1 MENYLE
7 KNWKEYFK
15 DLKGLVKIPSFL
27 EDVDDYP
34 NVHHIEA
41 LRYMEKLAKAQ
52 GMKTFINPEGYYGYI
67 EIGQGEEMIALL
79 CHLDVVAPG
88 DLELWKDDP
97 FNLTETTTDLIGRGT
112 DDDKGPT
119 MLSFYLLKE
128 LVEKKVPLNKRIRMI
143 MATDEETLWRGITK
157 YTTDGHEQPTM
168 GWAPD
173 ANYPPMYGEKALYQ
187 YALSLKEPLDFE
199 LNGGTGINTVSPR
212 ATYKGKK
219 VDQVKAEMEKLG
231 YEYEINKDGSL
242 SAIGEPTHAMMAA
255 IEGVNANSRLV
266 QAVSKVEDSKF
277 LKFMAKYIGTE
288 TTGDTLFRKHYED
301 ETGAI
306 TNNFGV
312 IKTTPEGFTTLMDSR
327 VPIFAVDWPE
337 VEKGVIKSC
346 KEGGV
351 DYTKVD
357 SVEKLY
363 IDKDGDF
370 IQTLLNVYK
379 DVTGDVKAEPIIIGG
394 ATYARTMKNCVAFGP
409 FFQDSPDAGHKANEF
424 IRKSDFITSFSI
436 YEKVVDKLLKK

>member
-1 MENYLE
+1 MRNYLE
-7 KNWKEYFK
+7 KNWKEYVN

-27 EDVDDYP
+27 AETDDYP
-34 NVHHIEA
+34 NDSQRKA
-41 LRYMEKLAKAQ
+41 LKYMGDLAKAN
-52 GMKTFINPEGYYGYI
+52 GMKVFINPEGYYGYI

-88 DLELWKDDP
+88 DLELWNDDP

-119 MLSFYLLKE
+119 MLSFYLF
-128 LVEKKVPLNKRIRMI
+128 KKLLESKIPLNKRIRII

-157 YTTDGHEQPTM
+157 YTTDGHEQPVM

-173 ANYPPMYGEKALYQ
+173 SNYPPRYGEKALFQ
-187 YALSLKEPLDFE
+187 YILSLKEPLDFE

-219 VDQVKAEMEKLG
+219 VDQVAAEMKKLG

-242 SAIGEPTHAMMAA
+242 SALGVPTHAKMAA
-255 IEGVNANSRLV
+255 VEGVNANSRLV
-266 QAVSKVEDSKF
+266 QAVAKVEDSKF
-277 LKFMAKYIGTE
+277 LKFMAKYIKTE
-288 TTGDTLFRKHYED
+288 ANGDTLFRKHYED
-301 ETGAI
+301 ETGSI

-327 VPIFAVDWPE
+327 VPLFAVEWPE

-351 DYTKVD
+351 DYTRLDV
-357 SVEKLY
+357 VEKLY

-370 IQTLLNVYK
+370 LQTLLRVYGE
-379 DVTGDVKAEPIIIGG
+379 VTGDVNAKGIVSGG
-394 ATYARTMKNCVAFGP
+394 ATYARTMKNCIAFGP

-436 YEKVVDKLLKK
+436 YEKVVEELLKK

>member
-15 DLKGLVKIPSFL
+15 DLKGLVKIPTFL

-34 NVHHIEA
+34 NDAHRAA
-41 LRYMEKLAKAQ
+41 LKYMEDLAKAN
-52 GMKTFINPEGYYGYI
+52 GMKAVINPEGYYGYI
-67 EIGQGEEMIALL
+67 EIGQGKEMIALL

-97 FNLTETTTDLIGRGT
+97 FNLTETKDFLIGRGT

-119 MLSFYLLKE
+119 ILSFYLLKE

-143 MATDEETLWRGITK
+143 MATDEETLWRGMNK
-157 YTTDGHEQPTM
+157 YVSDGNETPTM

-173 ANYPPMYGEKALYQ
+173 TNYPPLYGEKALLQ
-187 YALSLKEPLDFE
+187 YALSLKEDHDFE
-199 LNGGTGINTVSPR
+199 INGGTGINTASPR

-219 VDQVKAEMEKLG
+219 VAQVEAEMKKLG
-231 YEYEINKDGSL
+231 FKYEINKDGSL
-242 SAIGEPTHAMMAA
+242 SAIGEPTHAMMVAT
-255 IEGVNANSRLV
+255 EGINANSRLV
-266 QAVSKVEDSKF
+266 LAVSKVEDSKF
-277 LKFMAKYIGTE
+277 LKFLAKYIGIE

-301 ETGAI
+301 EEGAI

-312 IKTTPEGFTTLMDSR
+312 IKTTKDGFTTLFDSR
-327 VPIFAVDWPE
+327 VCLFAVEWPD
-337 VEKGVIKSC
+337 VEKAIIKSC

-351 DYTKVD
+351 DYKKID

-363 IDKDGDF
+363 IDKNGEF
-370 IQTLLNVYK
+370 IQTLLNAYK
-379 DVTGDVKAEPIIIGG
+379 DYTGDVDAEPMVVGG
-394 ATYARTMKNCVAFGP
+394 ASYARTMPNCVAFGP
-409 FFQDSPDAGHKANEF
+409 FFPDSPDAGHKQNEY

-436 YEKVVDKLLKK
+436 YNKVIDQLLKK